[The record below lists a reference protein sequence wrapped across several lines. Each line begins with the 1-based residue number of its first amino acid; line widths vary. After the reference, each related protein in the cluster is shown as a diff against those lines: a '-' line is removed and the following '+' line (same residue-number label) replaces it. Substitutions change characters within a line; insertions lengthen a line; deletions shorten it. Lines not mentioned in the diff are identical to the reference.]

1 MQDKFAALAQALR
14 VELAGLPP
22 ALLQEEVQR
31 QTIIC
36 LLYQAVRGMGLIP
49 VPSWKPPRSTRDRID
64 LVGVVPGSHP
74 PQVELAFAVS
84 PLVELAQLKALEWV
98 ECPHKIVVTFSERA
112 DKVRQTTFFL
122 GKEHTHLHLY
132 ADPEAER

>member
-14 VELAGLPP
+14 VELAGLPG
-22 ALLQEEVQR
+22 ALVQEEVQR

-49 VPSWKPPRSTRDRID
+49 VPGWKPPRSTRDRID
-64 LVGVVPGSHP
+64 LVGVQPDTHP
-74 PQVELAFAVS
+74 PVVEIAFAVS

-112 DKVRQTTFFL
+112 DKVQQSTFFL
-122 GKEHTHLHLY
+122 GKDHTHLYLY
-132 ADPEAER
+132 ADQSGQ

>member
-22 ALLQEEVQR
+22 ALVQEEVQR

-64 LVGVVPGSHP
+64 LVGVAPDTHP
-74 PQVELAFAVS
+74 PQVEVAFAVS
-84 PLVELAQLKALEWV
+84 PLVELAQVKALEWV
-98 ECPHKIVVTFSERA
+98 ECPHKIIVTFSERA
-112 DKVRQTTFFL
+112 DKVRQTTLFL
-122 GKEHTHLHLY
+122 GKDHTHLYLY
-132 ADPEAER
+132 AEGGPEK